1 MAERWQQN
9 LFAVT
14 AATFIGFTGF
24 TLVMPF
30 LPLYFRQLGVT
41 DVGEIA
47 LWSGVSLGITPLITA
62 FMAPLWGRLA
72 DRVGRKIMIER
83 SLASFIVVM
92 SAMAFVTAPW
102 HVLALRAI
110 QGLFAGYGALA
121 LTMAA
126 DAAPREKMA
135 FAIGT
140 VQTAQRIGPA
150 LGPVIGGMVAAL
162 VGLRQAFLVTSIF
175 YVVALALVFV
185 MYKEPAH
192 HTQADD
198 QRPRRVSFRS
208 VLAFENF
215 VLLIVVVFALTFV
228 DRSLGPVLPLYIAEL
243 GLPIDDIPLVSGVVF
258 SIAAGAGAVGN
269 HLSRIFLGLTSTRGV
284 IAGAAAFGATG
295 MLLYVFAGGTALLMV
310 GALILG
316 LALGGASTAA
326 YTAAGAIIPAHSRG
340 AGFGLLSTGSL
351 VGLASSPIICGLL
364 GTLSLRAVF
373 VLDTV
378 ILVLLALV
386 VRRLMVQSHLT
397 PTSAPATEEV

>member
-1 MAERWQQN
+1 
-9 LFAVT
+9 
-14 AATFIGFTGF
+14 
-24 TLVMPF
+24 
-30 LPLYFRQLGVT
+30 
-41 DVGEIA
+41 
-47 LWSGVSLGITPLITA
+47 
-62 FMAPLWGRLA
+62 
-72 DRVGRKIMIER
+72 
-83 SLASFIVVM
+83 
-92 SAMAFVTAPW
+92 
-102 HVLALRAI
+102 
-110 QGLFAGYGALA
+110 
-121 LTMAA
+121 MAA